1 MNRKKLLAAPQ
12 QALWDYLDTLLQEIP
27 KDPPASEAQAE
38 VQDWDPEALEPAR
51 PIRSVPAPAPA
62 RIVQAEA
69 PPEPCEMPAAVATPA
84 WARNDFQALLFSV
97 GKLTL
102 AVPLLTL
109 HSVLD
114 WPEDGVTPMPHQ
126 PGWCLGLFRYR
137 ERNVRIIDTGKLV
150 IPPDRQ
156 TLRSDEPARHIL
168 IVGDGRWGLACDAIG
183 SVVTL
188 SEEGVRW
195 RKADR
200 SRPWLAGTVLEHLC
214 ALLDTDALA
223 HMLDIK
229 QTVSPA
235 DT

>member
-1 MNRKKLLAAPQ
+1 MDRKKLLATPQ

-27 KDPPASEAQAE
+27 KDFPPDGPQAE
-38 VQDWDPEALEPAR
+38 VQDWDPQALESAEP
-51 PIRSVPAPAPA
+51 VKNAPAP
-62 RIVQAEA
+62 VQAPAHIEPAAAQPELREA
-69 PPEPCEMPAAVATPA
+69 PAAATTPV
-84 WARNDFQALLFSV
+84 WAQNDFQALLFSV

-114 WPEDGVTPMPHQ
+114 WPEEGVTPMPHQ
-126 PGWCLGLFRYR
+126 PSWCLGLMRYR
-137 ERNVRIIDTGKLV
+137 ERNARIVDTGKLV

-156 TLRSDEPARHIL
+156 ALRSGEPAQHIL

-188 SEEGVRW
+188 SEKGVRW
-195 RKADR
+195 RKGGR
-200 SRPWLAGTVLEHLC
+200 NRPWLAGTVLEHLC

-223 HMLDIK
+223 QMLDI
-229 QTVSPA
+229 SPDA
-235 DT
+235 A